1 MSDKYNNEEQSVLQK
16 IQNQT
21 GCLLLVIGIAML
33 AFVLTDLVSS
43 GSSIFSSNDNSV
55 GEISNEP
62 VSYDEYN
69 QTYEALKTQLI
80 QNNPGIAFDENM
92 SKQYQQQ
99 AWNMIIESRLV
110 EPEYEKL
117 ALTVSL
123 AELEDLTIGDN
134 THPQIQ
140 QSFRNP
146 ETNQFDKQRL
156 IRFLKEDINS
166 NPEALQN
173 WNSFQQQFTA
183 SLIAQKYSQLIMSS
197 VYTTDL
203 EAANYGRDNNQTKN
217 ATVVSLPYSQYEDST
232 LSVSDSEI
240 LSYMKAHSSKFER
253 DASRDIEY
261 IRLNVIPSQEDSMDM
276 IFQAK
281 EIAQKF
287 VETKDDS
294 AFVSIMN
301 SETPF
306 NKTFQRRGSFLA
318 SVENEIFSA
327 NIGEVVGPAQE
338 NGIYSVYKVTG
349 IGTDSVSSIR
359 GSHIL
364 INVAG
369 TDTAQA
375 EKSARELISQIK
387 AGATT
392 FEAEANKK
400 NYDAS
405 RGNGGDLGWVTK
417 DSRAYP
423 SKLIN
428 RLFRSPKG
436 QYFVVRSNKGVH
448 IGKTTS
454 QISRKTVQVAVVDQ
468 KIFPS
473 TKTDG
478 EYYKMAGDFLTKANG
493 DKSFEE
499 VAEELGLTKR
509 VANDIKESSLAI
521 PGVSNPNSI
530 AKWLFDDASNEGDI
544 SSIIDIDGNYYV
556 ARITNIKA
564 KGLADINEERSEV
577 ENILLDQKKSE
588 KLYARMSEALKKSSN
603 ADELANELE
612 ISPVSIPAASFNNSS
627 IPYIGRDLIISGTIF
642 GLPVG
647 GKSDIIKG
655 ERAVA
660 LVYLNND
667 NQYEATDAEDLK
679 VQITDQ
685 VKQEMQQKSRKILIE
700 NGEVIDLRYR
710 FYN

>member
-69 QTYEALKTQLI
+69 QTYEALKAQLI

-166 NPEALQN
+166 NPEALKN

-183 SLIAQKYSQLIMSS
+183 SLIAQKYSQLITSS
-197 VYTTDL
+197 VYTTNL

-287 VETKDDS
+287 AETKDDS

-318 SVENEIFSA
+318 SIEDEIFSA

-685 VKQEMQQKSRKILIE
+685 VKQEMQQKSRKTLIE

>member
-69 QTYEALKTQLI
+69 QTYEALKAQLI

-183 SLIAQKYSQLIMSS
+183 SLIAQKYSQLITSS

-685 VKQEMQQKSRKILIE
+685 VKQEMQQKSRKTLIE

>member
-21 GCLLLVIGIAML
+21 GCLLLVIGVAML

-69 QTYEALKTQLI
+69 QTYEALKAQLI

-183 SLIAQKYSQLIMSS
+183 SLIAQKYSQLITSS

-349 IGTDSVSSIR
+349 IGTDSISSIR

-493 DKSFEE
+493 HKSFEE

-564 KGLADINEERSEV
+564 KGLADINEERTEV
-577 ENILLDQKKSE
+577 EKILLDQKKSE

-612 ISPVSIPAASFNNSS
+612 ISPVSIPAAYFNNSS

-655 ERAVA
+655 ERALA
-660 LVYLNND
+660 LVYLNNE
-667 NQYEATDAEDLK
+667 NQYEATDVEDLK

>member
-166 NPEALQN
+166 NPEALKN

-183 SLIAQKYSQLIMSS
+183 SLIAQKYSQLITSS
-197 VYTTDL
+197 VYTTNL

-287 VETKDDS
+287 AETKDDS

-318 SVENEIFSA
+318 SIEDEIFSA
-327 NIGEVVGPAQE
+327 NIGEVVGPAQD

-417 DSRAYP
+417 DSRSYP

-530 AKWLFDDASNEGDI
+530 AKWLFDDASIEGDI

>member
-69 QTYEALKTQLI
+69 QTYEALKAQLI

-183 SLIAQKYSQLIMSS
+183 SLIAQKYSQLIISS

-240 LSYMKAHSSKFER
+240 LSYMKAHSNKFER

-349 IGTDSVSSIR
+349 IGTDSISSIR

-417 DSRAYP
+417 ESSTYP

-454 QISRKTVQVAVVDQ
+454 QIIRKTIQVAVVDQ

-493 DKSFEE
+493 HKSFEE

>member
-21 GCLLLVIGIAML
+21 GCLILVIGIAML

-69 QTYEALKTQLI
+69 QTFEALKAQLI

-183 SLIAQKYSQLIMSS
+183 SLIAQKYSQLITSS
-197 VYTTDL
+197 VYTTNL

-338 NGIYSVYKVTG
+338 NGIYSVYKVKG

-685 VKQEMQQKSRKILIE
+685 VKQEMQQKSRKTLIE

>member
-69 QTYEALKTQLI
+69 QTYEALKAQLI

-183 SLIAQKYSQLIMSS
+183 SLIAQKYSQLITSS

-700 NGEVIDLRYR
+700 NGEIIDLRYR

>member
-69 QTYEALKTQLI
+69 QTYEALKAQLI

-183 SLIAQKYSQLIMSS
+183 SLIAQKYSQLIISS

-349 IGTDSVSSIR
+349 IGTDSISSIR

-364 INVAG
+364 INVSG

-417 DSRAYP
+417 DSRSYP

-493 DKSFEE
+493 HKSFEE

-685 VKQEMQQKSRKILIE
+685 VKQEMQQKSRKTLIE

>member
-21 GCLLLVIGIAML
+21 GCLLLVIGVAML

-69 QTYEALKTQLI
+69 QTYEALKAQLI

-183 SLIAQKYSQLIMSS
+183 SLIAQKYSQLITSS

-287 VETKDDS
+287 SETKDDS

-318 SVENEIFSA
+318 SIEDEIFSA

-364 INVAG
+364 INVSG

-417 DSRAYP
+417 ESRTYP

-428 RLFRSPKG
+428 RLFKSPKG

-454 QISRKTVQVAVVDQ
+454 QIIRKTIQVAVVDQ

-478 EYYKMAGDFLTKANG
+478 EYYKMAGDFLTKVNG

-577 ENILLDQKKSE
+577 EKILLNQKKSE
-588 KLYARMSEALKKSSN
+588 KLYARMSEALKKSSS
-603 ADELANELE
+603 ADELANKLE
-612 ISPVSIPAASFNNSS
+612 ISPVSIPAAYFNNSS

-655 ERAVA
+655 ERALA
-660 LVYLNND
+660 LVYLNNE
-667 NQYEATDAEDLK
+667 NQYEATDVEDLK

>member
-69 QTYEALKTQLI
+69 QTYEALKAQLI

-183 SLIAQKYSQLIMSS
+183 SLIAQKYSQLITSS

-364 INVAG
+364 INVSG

-417 DSRAYP
+417 ESSTYP

-564 KGLADINEERSEV
+564 KGLADINEERTEV
-577 ENILLDQKKSE
+577 EKILLDQKKSE

-685 VKQEMQQKSRKILIE
+685 VKQEMQQKSRKTLIE

>member
-556 ARITNIKA
+556 TRITNIKA

-667 NQYEATDAEDLK
+667 NKYEATDAEDLK

>member
-69 QTYEALKTQLI
+69 QTYEALKAQLI

-173 WNSFQQQFTA
+173 WNSFQQQFTS

-588 KLYARMSEALKKSSN
+588 KLYARMNEALKKSSN

-700 NGEVIDLRYR
+700 NGEIIDLRYR

>member
-69 QTYEALKTQLI
+69 QTYEALKAQLI

-183 SLIAQKYSQLIMSS
+183 SLIAQKYSQLITSS
-197 VYTTDL
+197 VYTTNL

-685 VKQEMQQKSRKILIE
+685 VKQEMQQKSRKTLIE

>member
-69 QTYEALKTQLI
+69 QTYEALKAQLI

-183 SLIAQKYSQLIMSS
+183 SLIAQKYSQLIISS

-338 NGIYSVYKVTG
+338 NGIYSVYKVKG

-454 QISRKTVQVAVVDQ
+454 QIIRKTIQVAVVDQ

-493 DKSFEE
+493 NKSFEE

-685 VKQEMQQKSRKILIE
+685 VKQEMQQKSRKTLIE

>member
-1 MSDKYNNEEQSVLQK
+1 
-16 IQNQT
+16 
-21 GCLLLVIGIAML
+21 ML

-69 QTYEALKTQLI
+69 QTYEALKAQLI

-183 SLIAQKYSQLIMSS
+183 SLIAQKYSQLITSS

-287 VETKDDS
+287 SETKDDS

-338 NGIYSVYKVTG
+338 NGIYSVYKIKG

-685 VKQEMQQKSRKILIE
+685 VKQEMQQKSRKTLIE

>member
-166 NPEALQN
+166 NPEALKN

-183 SLIAQKYSQLIMSS
+183 SLIAQKYSQLITSS
-197 VYTTDL
+197 VYTTNL
-203 EAANYGRDNNQTKN
+203 EAANYGRDNKQTKN

-287 VETKDDS
+287 AETKDDS

-318 SVENEIFSA
+318 SIEDEIFSA
-327 NIGEVVGPAQE
+327 NIGEVVGPAQD

-417 DSRAYP
+417 DSKAYP

-530 AKWLFDDASNEGDI
+530 AKWLFDDASIEGDI

>member
-21 GCLLLVIGIAML
+21 GCLLLVIGVAML

-69 QTYEALKTQLI
+69 QTYEALKAQLI

-183 SLIAQKYSQLIMSS
+183 SLIAQKYSQLITSS

-338 NGIYSVYKVTG
+338 NGIYSVYKVKG

-685 VKQEMQQKSRKILIE
+685 VKQEMQQKSRKTLIE

>member
-69 QTYEALKTQLI
+69 QTYEALKAQLI

-173 WNSFQQQFTA
+173 WNSFQQQFTS

-287 VETKDDS
+287 AETKDDS

-318 SVENEIFSA
+318 SLEDEIFSA

-338 NGIYSVYKVTG
+338 NG
-349 IGTDSVSSIR
+349 
-359 GSHIL
+359 
-364 INVAG
+364 N
-369 TDTAQA
+369 
-375 EKSARELISQIK
+375 
-387 AGATT
+387 ATT
-392 FEAEANKK
+392 
-400 NYDAS
+400 
-405 RGNGGDLGWVTK
+405 
-417 DSRAYP
+417 
-423 SKLIN
+423 
-428 RLFRSPKG
+428 
-436 QYFVVRSNKGVH
+436 
-448 IGKTTS
+448 
-454 QISRKTVQVAVVDQ
+454 
-468 KIFPS
+468 
-473 TKTDG
+473 
-478 EYYKMAGDFLTKANG
+478 
-493 DKSFEE
+493 
-499 VAEELGLTKR
+499 
-509 VANDIKESSLAI
+509 
-521 PGVSNPNSI
+521 
-530 AKWLFDDASNEGDI
+530 
-544 SSIIDIDGNYYV
+544 
-556 ARITNIKA
+556 
-564 KGLADINEERSEV
+564 
-577 ENILLDQKKSE
+577 ENC
-588 KLYARMSEALKKSSN
+588 A
-603 ADELANELE
+603 
-612 ISPVSIPAASFNNSS
+612 
-627 IPYIGRDLIISGTIF
+627 
-642 GLPVG
+642 
-647 GKSDIIKG
+647 
-655 ERAVA
+655 
-660 LVYLNND
+660 
-667 NQYEATDAEDLK
+667 
-679 VQITDQ
+679 
-685 VKQEMQQKSRKILIE
+685 
-700 NGEVIDLRYR
+700 
-710 FYN
+710 

>member
-69 QTYEALKTQLI
+69 QTYEALKAQLI

-183 SLIAQKYSQLIMSS
+183 SLIAQKYSQLITSS

-436 QYFVVRSNKGVH
+436 PYFVVRSNKGVH

-588 KLYARMSEALKKSSN
+588 KLYARMNEALKKSSN

-685 VKQEMQQKSRKILIE
+685 VKQEMQQKSRKTLIE

>member
-69 QTYEALKTQLI
+69 QTYEALKAQLI

-173 WNSFQQQFTA
+173 WNSFQQQFTS

-287 VETKDDS
+287 AETKDDS

-306 NKTFQRRGSFLA
+306 NKTFQRRGSFIA
-318 SVENEIFSA
+318 SIEDEIFST
-327 NIGEVVGPAQE
+327 NIGEVVGPAQD

-564 KGLADINEERSEV
+564 KGLADINEERTEV

-685 VKQEMQQKSRKILIE
+685 VKQEMQQKSRKTLIE

>member
-69 QTYEALKTQLI
+69 QTYEALKAQLI

-183 SLIAQKYSQLIMSS
+183 SLIAQKYSQLITSS
-197 VYTTDL
+197 VYTTNL

-318 SVENEIFSA
+318 SIEDEIFSA

-392 FEAEANKK
+392 FEAEASKK

-588 KLYARMSEALKKSSN
+588 KLYARMNEALKKSSN

-685 VKQEMQQKSRKILIE
+685 VKQEMQQKSRKTLIE

>member
-21 GCLLLVIGIAML
+21 GCLILVIGIAML

-69 QTYEALKTQLI
+69 QTFEALKAQLI

-183 SLIAQKYSQLIMSS
+183 SLIAQKYSQLITSS

-338 NGIYSVYKVTG
+338 NGIYSVYKVKG

-685 VKQEMQQKSRKILIE
+685 VKQEMQQKSRKTLIE

>member
-55 GEISNEP
+55 GEIFNEP

-69 QTYEALKTQLI
+69 QTYEALKAQLI

-287 VETKDDS
+287 SETKDDS

-318 SVENEIFSA
+318 SIEDEIFSA

-364 INVAG
+364 INVSG

-417 DSRAYP
+417 ESRTYP

-428 RLFRSPKG
+428 RLFKSPKG

-454 QISRKTVQVAVVDQ
+454 QIIRKTIQVAVVDQ

-478 EYYKMAGDFLTKANG
+478 EYYKMAGDFLTKING

-577 ENILLDQKKSE
+577 EKILLNQKKSE
-588 KLYARMSEALKKSSN
+588 KLYARMSEALKKSSS
-603 ADELANELE
+603 ADELANKLE
-612 ISPVSIPAASFNNSS
+612 ISPVSIPAAYFNNSS

-655 ERAVA
+655 ERALA
-660 LVYLNND
+660 LVYLNNE
-667 NQYEATDAEDLK
+667 NQYEATDVEDLK

>member
-69 QTYEALKTQLI
+69 QTYEALKAQLI

-183 SLIAQKYSQLIMSS
+183 SLIAQKYSQLITSS

-338 NGIYSVYKVTG
+338 NGIYSVYKVKG

-493 DKSFEE
+493 HKSFEE

-655 ERAVA
+655 ERALA
-660 LVYLNND
+660 LVYLNNE

>member
-21 GCLLLVIGIAML
+21 GCLLLVIGVAML

-69 QTYEALKTQLI
+69 QTYEALKAQLI

-183 SLIAQKYSQLIMSS
+183 SLIAQKYSQLITSS

-338 NGIYSVYKVTG
+338 NGIYSVYKIKG

-493 DKSFEE
+493 NKSFEE

-577 ENILLDQKKSE
+577 EKILLNQKKSE
-588 KLYARMSEALKKSSN
+588 KLYARMSEALKKSSS
-603 ADELANELE
+603 ADELANKLE
-612 ISPVSIPAASFNNSS
+612 ISPVSIPAAYFNNSS

-655 ERAVA
+655 ERALA
-660 LVYLNND
+660 LVYLNNE
-667 NQYEATDAEDLK
+667 NQYEATDVEDLK

>member
-69 QTYEALKTQLI
+69 QTYEALKAQLI

-183 SLIAQKYSQLIMSS
+183 SLIAQKYSQLITSS

-287 VETKDDS
+287 AETKDDS

-306 NKTFQRRGSFLA
+306 NKTFQRRGSFIA
-318 SVENEIFSA
+318 SIEDEIFST
-327 NIGEVVGPAQE
+327 NIGEVVGPAQD
-338 NGIYSVYKVTG
+338 NGIYSVYKVIG

-685 VKQEMQQKSRKILIE
+685 VKQEMQQKSRKTLIE

>member
-69 QTYEALKTQLI
+69 QTYEALKAQLI

-183 SLIAQKYSQLIMSS
+183 SLIAQKYSQLIISS

-349 IGTDSVSSIR
+349 IGTDSISSIR

-454 QISRKTVQVAVVDQ
+454 QIIRKTIQVAVVDQ

-493 DKSFEE
+493 HKSFEE

-685 VKQEMQQKSRKILIE
+685 VKQEMQQKSRKTLIE

>member
-69 QTYEALKTQLI
+69 QTYEALKAQLI

-318 SVENEIFSA
+318 SIEDEIFSA
-327 NIGEVVGPAQE
+327 NIGEVVGPAQD

-349 IGTDSVSSIR
+349 IGTDSISSIR

-454 QISRKTVQVAVVDQ
+454 QIIRKTIQVAVVDQ

-493 DKSFEE
+493 HKSFEE

-612 ISPVSIPAASFNNSS
+612 ISPVSIPAAYFNNSS

-685 VKQEMQQKSRKILIE
+685 VKQEMQQKSRKTLIE

>member
-588 KLYARMSEALKKSSN
+588 KLYARMNEALKKSSN

>member
-69 QTYEALKTQLI
+69 QTYEALKAQLI

-183 SLIAQKYSQLIMSS
+183 SLIAQKYSQLITSS
-197 VYTTDL
+197 VYTTNL

-577 ENILLDQKKSE
+577 ENMLLDQKKSE
-588 KLYARMSEALKKSSN
+588 KLYARMNEALKKSSN

-685 VKQEMQQKSRKILIE
+685 VKQEMQQKSRKTLIE

>member
-69 QTYEALKTQLI
+69 QTYEALKAQLI

-183 SLIAQKYSQLIMSS
+183 SLIAQKYSQLITSS

-588 KLYARMSEALKKSSN
+588 KLYARMNEALKKSSN

-685 VKQEMQQKSRKILIE
+685 VKQEMQQKSRKTLIE

>member
-69 QTYEALKTQLI
+69 QTYEALKAQLI

-318 SVENEIFSA
+318 SIEDEIFSA
-327 NIGEVVGPAQE
+327 NIGEVVGPVQE

-612 ISPVSIPAASFNNSS
+612 ISPVSIPAAYFNNSS

-655 ERAVA
+655 ERALA
-660 LVYLNND
+660 LVYLNNE
-667 NQYEATDAEDLK
+667 NQYEATDVEDLK

>member
-69 QTYEALKTQLI
+69 QTYEALKAQLI

-99 AWNMIIESRLV
+99 AWNMIIETRLV

-287 VETKDDS
+287 SETKDDS

-318 SVENEIFSA
+318 SIEDEIFSA

-364 INVAG
+364 INVSG

-417 DSRAYP
+417 ESRTYP

-428 RLFRSPKG
+428 RLFKSPKG

-454 QISRKTVQVAVVDQ
+454 QIIRKTIQVAVVDQ

-478 EYYKMAGDFLTKANG
+478 EYYKMAGDFLTKVNG

-577 ENILLDQKKSE
+577 EKILLNQKKSE
-588 KLYARMSEALKKSSN
+588 KLYARMSEALKKSSS
-603 ADELANELE
+603 ADELANKLE
-612 ISPVSIPAASFNNSS
+612 ISPVSIPAAYFNNSS

-655 ERAVA
+655 ERALA
-660 LVYLNND
+660 LVYLNNE
-667 NQYEATDAEDLK
+667 NQYEATDVEDLK